1 MAIHYVTIKGRIKNG
16 KLDAE
21 LPDNVIDGEAEIIIP
36 VANSKNEGDEPI
48 HFSGLTVG
56 EILASDVIGGW
67 QDRNIPDSLE
77 YLAELRRKEEE
88 QRNLWTRS

>member
-1 MAIHYVTIKGRIKNG
+1 MAIHYVTIKGRIKDG

-21 LPDNVIDGEAEIIIP
+21 LPENVVDGEAEIMIP
-36 VANSKNEGDEPI
+36 VANSINEGNEPI
-48 HFSGLTVG
+48 HFRGLTAG

-67 QDRNIPDSLE
+67 KDRDIPDSLE

-88 QRNLWTRS
+88 QHNLWTRS